1 MYNGRPELEGPVWAW
16 TADTGAHALRLIFS
30 GLFKRLPR
38 LKVIVGHMG
47 ETLPFCLWRI
57 DSRFKIYRQK
67 VKLERLPSDYVRR
80 NFFATTAGA
89 CQTEALQCT
98 IAALG
103 VERVLFSVDYP
114 LEDSLEAARFIEA
127 APIGE
132 HARELVCWK
141 NAARLLRL

>member
-1 MYNGRPELEGPVWAW
+1 
-16 TADTGAHALRLIFS
+16 LRLILS
-30 GLFKRLPR
+30 GLFDRLPT
-38 LKVIVGHMG
+38 LNIILGHMG